1 MIADKE
7 HTHLTFP
14 MYGNKHP
21 NQSVIRIYS
30 IKIPHQVCNM
40 ISDKDHTHSDFTV
53 WENKHPDQSVVETN
67 HILVYCY
74 RQISAISQT
83 CHNWHS
89 REKIRLLI
97 LLVAVLTSIIC

>member
-21 NQSVIRIYS
+21 NQSVIIRIHS
-30 IKIPHQVCNM
+30 IKTPHQVCNM
-40 ISDKDHTHSDFTV
+40 ITDKDHTHSDFTV
-53 WENKHPDQSVVETN
+53 WENKHPAQSVVETN

-74 RQISAISQT
+74 RKSLLSV
-83 CHNWHS
+83 
-89 REKIRLLI
+89 RLATI
-97 LLVAVLTSIIC
+97 GNQERKLT